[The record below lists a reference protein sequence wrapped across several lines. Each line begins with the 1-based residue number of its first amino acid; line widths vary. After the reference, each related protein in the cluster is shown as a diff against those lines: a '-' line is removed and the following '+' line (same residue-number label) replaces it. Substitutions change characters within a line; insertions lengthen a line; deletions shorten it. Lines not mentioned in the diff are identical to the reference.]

1 MAEKQNGFPGA
12 EALMKDK
19 ENLHQVLASPEV
31 RQLAAVLNTPTSVQL
46 RHAARSAQSGDAA
59 QLEQMMRALGASP
72 EGAKLMEQLQKML
85 GK

>member
-1 MAEKQNGFPGA
+1 MAEKQNGLPGA

-19 ENLHQVLASPEV
+19 EKLRQVLASPEV
-31 RQLAAVLNTPTSVQL
+31 RQTQSGGQL
-46 RHAARSAQSGDAA
+46 RHAARSAQSGDTA

>member
-1 MAEKQNGFPGA
+1 MAEKQNGLPGA

-19 ENLHQVLASPEV
+19 EKLRQVLASPEV
-31 RQLAAVLNTPTSVQL
+31 RQLAAVLNTQSGGQL
-46 RHAARSAQSGDAA
+46 RHAARSAQSGDTA
-59 QLEQMMRALGASP
+59 QLEQMMRALGASQ

>member
-1 MAEKQNGFPGA
+1 MAEKQNEFPGA

-19 ENLHQVLASPEV
+19 EKLRQVLASPEV
-31 RQLAAVLNTPTSVQL
+31 RRL
-46 RHAARSAQSGDAA
+46 AARSAQSGDTA

-72 EGAKLMEQLQKML
+72 VGAKLMEQLQKML

>member
-1 MAEKQNGFPGA
+1 MAEKQNGLPGA

-19 ENLHQVLASPEV
+19 EKLRQVLASPEV
-31 RQLAAVLNTPTSVQL
+31 RQLAAVLNAQSGGQL
-46 RHAARSAQSGDAA
+46 RHGAHSAQSGDTA